1 MAEERERECERECG
15 EERELE
21 REPGEERGRGVGRL
35 IGLERRSGGRR
46 RVYVPL
52 VRRKKRF
59 LEALEESGNVTL
71 AREAAGLGKD
81 RVYLARQEDAAFAAA
96 WADALE
102 RFRVRAEDEA
112 GLPEEAALEGDGLV
126 LRRGRGGRL
135 QVAARRP
142 NGWSKAK
149 EELFLARFLE
159 TGNIAAASRAAGFT
173 SKTAWER
180 RKQNPEFRRRI
191 EEAREEVYDR
201 LEMMLIAQGTELL
214 GAAEGG
220 AGAGDP
226 QLAMWLLKRRDAA
239 AAGTLRPG
247 RAGLRSLPSAED
259 ARASI
264 LRKVEAIQRHRDRK
278 RLEEGWTQDP
288 DGNWIPPGYG
298 PLAPE
303 KT

>member
-1 MAEERERECERECG
+1 MAEERELECG
-15 EERELE
+15 EEREPE
-21 REPGEERGRGVGRL
+21 EERGPGRV

-71 AREAAGLGKD
+71 AREAAGIGKD
-81 RVYLARQEDAAFAAA
+81 RVYLARREDAAFAAA

-159 TGNIAAASRAAGFT
+159 TGNVAAASRAAGFT

-239 AAGTLRPG
+239 AAGTLRRGRGTPG
-247 RAGLRSLPSAED
+247 PRERSFEE
-259 ARASI
+259 ARDSI
-264 LRKVEAIQRHRDRK
+264 LRKIEAIERHDNRK
-278 RLEEGWTQDP
+278 RLEQGWTQDP

-298 PLAPE
+298 PVAHG
-303 KT
+303 KG